1 MPRTATVS
9 PAVDAAAIRE
19 VAAWHDPAGI
29 LSVYIDA
36 SPDRLTGN
44 PPPVRRSAH
53 VALEKA
59 VEDASGAVRV
69 ALQERLADLEPTL
82 DVLRDPRG
90 HGSGRALFA
99 TVEAGDVRA
108 FAFQLPVRDGACLGA
123 RPRLR
128 PLIRSEALGRPAGL
142 VLASRRQVHIVDWR
156 FGEASEVSEVTI
168 PAPDE
173 ADIWSP
179 RPPGHRGAHTN
190 NAGSQADLR
199 DRRLDAWVAEHLGE
213 PVERLVAFA
222 ARRGWADLVIA
233 GDVALVELIANALPA
248 NAPRCILDARVL
260 EWRGAAAA
268 AARLAPVLMRAREER
283 LRELVAEA
291 MDHAAAGGRGA
302 VGDRDVLAALALG
315 RVDQLLVD
323 ASDAADADTL
333 DELVGLAV
341 ETDAAVAALE
351 PLTADGSGTTAV
363 AILRW

>member
-1 MPRTATVS
+1 M
-9 PAVDAAAIRE
+9 
-19 VAAWHDPAGI
+19 
-29 LSVYIDA
+29 
-36 SPDRLTGN
+36 
-44 PPPVRRSAH
+44 
-53 VALEKA
+53 
-59 VEDASGAVRV
+59 
-69 ALQERLADLEPTL
+69 
-82 DVLRDPRG
+82 LRDPRG

-108 FAFQLPVRDGACLGA
+108 FAFQLPVRDGAWLGA

-213 PVERLVAFA
+213 PVERLAAFA

-268 AARLAPVLMRAREER
+268 AAKLAPVLMRAREER

-323 ASDAADADTL
+323 ARDAADADTL

>member
-1 MPRTATVS
+1 VS
-9 PAVDAAAIRE
+9 PAVDESAIRE
-19 VAAWHDPAGI
+19 VAGWRDPGGI
-29 LSVYIDA
+29 LSVYVDA

-44 PPPVRRSAH
+44 PPPVKRAAQA
-53 VALEKA
+53 ALEQA
-59 VEDASGAVRV
+59 LEASTGAVRN
-69 ALQERLADLEPTL
+69 ALEERLADLEPTL
-82 DVLRDPRG
+82 HALRDPRG

-108 FAFQLPVRDGACLGA
+108 FAFQLPVRDAGCVGA

-142 VLASRRQVHIVDWR
+142 VLASRRQVRIVDSR
-156 FGEASEVSEVTI
+156 FGDASEVSEITI

-179 RPPGHRGAHTN
+179 RPPGHRGAHTS

-199 DRRLDAWVAEHLGE
+199 DRRLDRWVAEHLVE
-213 PVERLVAFA
+213 PVERLVALA
-222 ARRGWADLVIA
+222 SQRGWADLVLAGEVGLIERIA
-233 GDVALVELIANALPA
+233 AALPA
-248 NAPRCILDARVL
+248 NAPPCILDTRVL

-268 AARLAPVLMRAREER
+268 ADDLLPVLERTREER
-283 LRELVAEA
+283 GREIVAEA
-291 MDHAAAGGRGA
+291 IDRAAAGGRGA

-315 RVDQLLVD
+315 RVDHLLVD
-323 ASDAADADTL
+323 ARDGIDADTL

-341 ETDAAVAALE
+341 ETDAAVSAFE
-351 PLTADGSGTTAV
+351 PLTADGSGARAV